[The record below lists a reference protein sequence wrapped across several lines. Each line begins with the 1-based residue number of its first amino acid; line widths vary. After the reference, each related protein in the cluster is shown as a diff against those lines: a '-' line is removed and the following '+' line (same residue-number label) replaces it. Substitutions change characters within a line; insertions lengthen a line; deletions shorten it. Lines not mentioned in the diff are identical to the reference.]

1 MTHAEYSAEQGLFG
15 IALIGYNAE
24 RLPGS
29 EEPGTRGWG
38 T

>member
-1 MTHAEYSAEQGLFG
+1 MTHAEHPEAQGLFG
-15 IALIGYNAE
+15 IALTGYNAE